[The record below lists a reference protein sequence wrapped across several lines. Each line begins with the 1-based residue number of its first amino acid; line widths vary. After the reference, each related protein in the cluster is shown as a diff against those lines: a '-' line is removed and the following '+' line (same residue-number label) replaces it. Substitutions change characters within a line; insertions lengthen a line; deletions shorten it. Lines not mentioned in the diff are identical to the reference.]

1 MCGICGFV
9 GKTDNKND
17 VINNMMRRIEHRG
30 PDQSGSYTGSAMAL
44 GFRRLSIVD
53 LAHGMQPMYN
63 EDNSIAI
70 VFNGEIYNFAELRNE
85 LKNKRHNFANR
96 SDTEV
101 LVHGYEEYGTDLLNR
116 LRGMFSFAI
125 WDSNKNKLFAA
136 RDFFGI
142 KPFYYS
148 IINGVFVFASEI
160 KSILEYPGCK
170 REVNERALEQ
180 YLSFQYSPL
189 KETFLKGIYKLEP
202 GHYLTYQDGKL
213 EINRFWSPDLSPDE
227 GFTGDKAVDEIERS
241 LKESVDAHLTGD
253 VEIASFLSSG
263 VDSSYIAKH
272 SGCKK
277 TFTVGFSEGDGRY
290 SEIPYAK
297 KFADQMDMK
306 NYSRLISSEDF
317 FDAVPKV
324 LYHMDEPLADASA
337 VALYFVNK
345 EASKHVKVVLS
356 GEGSDELMGG
366 YRIYNESLD
375 LKWFKRLPKS
385 FRRAIGGFAKILP
398 NMKGK
403 NYLIRGSRTLEERY
417 IGNANIFSKE
427 EKDELLKN
435 SNKNVSPQNVT
446 ERFFRKAGNLD
457 DYSKMQYIDLNLWL
471 VGDILLKADKMS
483 MAHSM
488 ELRVPFLDKKVF
500 ETSKR
505 LPLSEKS
512 KNHVTKYAFRKAAE
526 KSLPLSTA
534 QKRKLGFPV
543 PIRVWL
549 KQEEYLAKIK
559 TAFTGAAAQK
569 YFNVN
574 LLLKL
579 LYDHETG
586 KADNSRKIWTV
597 FTFLVWHEIFIEKFE
612 TLAST
617 DNDGTILLESDQS
630 VESRSFSV
638 S

>member
-1 MCGICGFV
+1 MP
-9 GKTDNKND
+9 KKSLAA
-17 VINNMMRRIEHRG
+17 NN
-30 PDQSGSYTGSAMAL
+30 L
-44 GFRRLSIVD
+44 
-53 LAHGMQPMYN
+53 
-63 EDNSIAI
+63 
-70 VFNGEIYNFAELRNE
+70 
-85 LKNKRHNFANR
+85 
-96 SDTEV
+96 
-101 LVHGYEEYGTDLLNR
+101 
-116 LRGMFSFAI
+116 FSFESHIAKENI
-125 WDSNKNKLFAA
+125 P
-136 RDFFGI
+136 R
-142 KPFYYS
+142 
-148 IINGVFVFASEI
+148 
-160 KSILEYPGCK
+160 K

-189 KETFLKGIYKLEP
+189 KETFFKGIYKLEP

-227 GFTGDKAVDEIERS
+227 SFTGDKAVDEIEKS
-241 LKESVDAHLTGD
+241 LKESVGAHLTGD

-297 KFADQMDMK
+297 KFADRMDMK

-417 IGNANIFSKE
+417 IGNANVFSKE

-549 KQEEYLAKIK
+549 KQEEYLAKVK
-559 TAFTGAAAQK
+559 TAFTGAAARK

-579 LYDHETG
+579 LYDHEVG

-612 TLAST
+612 TLVST
-617 DNDGTILLESDQS
+617 DNDGTILLESDKS
-630 VESRSFSV
+630 SKSRSFNV